1 MMQKQK
7 ILETRLVDIEL
18 TKLNILRVYEEWF
31 MRFKYTDLTDSEKM
45 EWRKNQWKEKVRDH
59 FRPFFEALTINA
71 IVDDYGE
78 LPLYYNGESGRTVFY
93 QSSPMFC
100 RFGDKLLEM
109 GLTEE
114 DWPMLAKNV
123 KGIFAVHLRRAGYN
137 KKKLKK
143 CPAVVLGMSS
153 GLLEGLG
160 TFFRYYEMGEESSES
175 IVIPWK
181 DITIEYL
188 LTLSPFDIQRLSNA
202 QDIRHSLIATRMKL
216 RELGFTD
223 SDGQFISVGNV
234 ATIISRVAEQFNVSK
249 QKAEEILDHFHWRGY
264 EVLK

>member
-7 ILETRLVDIEL
+7 ILETRLADFEL
-18 TKLNILRVYEEWF
+18 SKLTILRVYEEWF
-31 MRFKYTDLTDSEKM
+31 MRFKYTNLSDSEKK
-45 EWRKNQWKEKVRDH
+45 EWHKNYWREKSREPFH
-59 FRPFFEALTINA
+59 PFFETLTIDT
-71 IVDDYGE
+71 IITDCGE
-78 LPLYYNGESGRTVFY
+78 LPRYHNEGVRVVFF
-93 QSSPMFC
+93 QLSPMFK
-100 RFGDKLLEM
+100 RFADKLIEM

-114 DWPMLAKNV
+114 DWPLLAKDV
-123 KGIFAVHLRRAGYN
+123 KGIFQAHLRRAN
-137 KKKLKK
+137 KSKKKLKK

-175 IVIPWK
+175 IVVPWE

-202 QDIRHSLIATRMKL
+202 QDIRRSLIATRMKL

-234 ATIISRVAEQFNVSK
+234 ATIISHVAEQFNVSK